1 MNILE
6 IFKSV
11 RCGHKEFNVSLK
23 KFTTYK
29 LDTIASLIVTPRNVE
44 DLKKILKLIKE
55 NNLKYKILGN
65 GSNLI
70 FASPKYDG
78 VLIKLDKFDEVK
90 IVGTKV
96 IAGAGYNL
104 TKLAMKTANSS
115 LTGLEFA
122 SGIPGTL
129 GGGVYMNAG
138 AYKSDMG
145 YVVYSVR
152 VLTPEPEIKELYNKD
167 LDYHYRS
174 SFFQSHKDYIILE
187 ATLKLRKGKKEAIL
201 EVIKDRRQRRI
212 DSQPLEFPN
221 AGSVFRNPEG
231 DYAGRLIE
239 ECNLKG
245 FHINDAYIS
254 EKHANFIV
262 NKGNATGKDIV
273 DLINKAKTEVKNKY
287 NIDLKVEQEIVE

>member
-145 YVVYSVR
+145 SVVYSVR
-152 VLTPEPEIKELYNKD
+152 VLTPELEIKELYNKD